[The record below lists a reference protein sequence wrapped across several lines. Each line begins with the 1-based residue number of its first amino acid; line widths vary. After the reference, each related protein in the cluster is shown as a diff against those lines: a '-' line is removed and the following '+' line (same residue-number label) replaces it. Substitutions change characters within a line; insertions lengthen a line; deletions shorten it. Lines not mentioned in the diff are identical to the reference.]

1 MAVVTVVALVAEGTV
16 VTVVTAVTEV
26 AVVTVVTS
34 VTVVSAVILVTV
46 VISVTVVTPHVPP
59 HPRPRPCTGSRS
71 PGQESPIWGD
81 YAIN

>member
-34 VTVVSAVILVTV
+34 VTVVSAVIVVTV
-46 VISVTVVTPHVPP
+46 VISVTVVTPHYLPILGP
-59 HPRPRPCTGSRS
+59 GHALEAAALARS
-71 PGQESPIWGD
+71 LQSGETKL
-81 YAIN
+81 